1 MQRSS
6 AAIVSTS
13 LAVSITISLSALVSQ
28 SAFANDY
35 SPLFKAKKYDE
46 VARVANAKLSVEPNN
61 ADALIA
67 KAKLILIEGKES
79 RLDEAAK
86 LAEQCINANP
96 SNSDCQESLGEVL
109 GTKAM
114 RGGIMSAIGYAS
126 KIRDA
131 FQKAVELNPQNIEAR
146 SSLMEYYMQ
155 APSIAGGGKG
165 KAEKLIT
172 ETVKINPAAGTL
184 MQAKLDIADEN
195 FSKAEAAILSV
206 NATNSEQLSDM
217 QADLLQSLGS
227 NYAKQKKYADASRVF
242 QESQRRFPDKQGGF
256 YGMARNLQEQGKHKE
271 AITFFEKALAIDAQS
286 YTYYRMGQCL
296 QALSDKAK
304 AIVTFEK
311 ALSFKP
317 ELPKKIKDDVEAQLK
332 MLRG

>member
-96 SNSDCQESLGEVL
+96 SNSDCQESLG
-109 GTKAM
+109 
-114 RGGIMSAIGYAS
+114 
-126 KIRDA
+126 
-131 FQKAVELNPQNIEAR
+131 
-146 SSLMEYYMQ
+146 
-155 APSIAGGGKG
+155 
-165 KAEKLIT
+165 
-172 ETVKINPAAGTL
+172 
-184 MQAKLDIADEN
+184 
-195 FSKAEAAILSV
+195 
-206 NATNSEQLSDM
+206 
-217 QADLLQSLGS
+217 
-227 NYAKQKKYADASRVF
+227 KY
-242 QESQRRFPDKQGGF
+242 
-256 YGMARNLQEQGKHKE
+256 
-271 AITFFEKALAIDAQS
+271 
-286 YTYYRMGQCL
+286 
-296 QALSDKAK
+296 
-304 AIVTFEK
+304 
-311 ALSFKP
+311 
-317 ELPKKIKDDVEAQLK
+317 
-332 MLRG
+332 